1 LNTRLESNKKYFI
14 LDMDGTFYLGNQLL
28 EGSLEFLKKVEA
40 AGKQFLFFTNNS
52 SRNKQVYLE
61 KLAGMGCHIDESQLL
76 TSGMVTI
83 HYIKNT
89 WQNPK
94 IYLLGTPALEQ
105 EFESNG
111 IQLTE
116 TRPDAVVVGFDTTL
130 TYEKLEKAC
139 TLIRNHTP
147 FLATHPDNNCPTESG
162 YIPDCGAMC
171 AFITQSTNVLPKYL
185 GKPYKETID
194 YITSF
199 LNCTKDE
206 LVFAGDRLY
215 TDIAIG
221 AQHGATSVLVLT
233 GETRLEDLEKSDVQP
248 DIIVDRLL
256 DLTAY
261 L

>member
-1 LNTRLESNKKYFI
+1 
-14 LDMDGTFYLGNQLL
+14 
-28 EGSLEFLKKVEA
+28 
-40 AGKQFLFFTNNS
+40 
-52 SRNKQVYLE
+52 
-61 KLAGMGCHIDESQLL
+61 
-76 TSGMVTI
+76 
-83 HYIKNT
+83 
-89 WQNPK
+89 
-94 IYLLGTPALEQ
+94 
-105 EFESNG
+105 
-111 IQLTE
+111 
-116 TRPDAVVVGFDTTL
+116 
-130 TYEKLEKAC
+130 
-139 TLIRNHTP
+139 
-147 FLATHPDNNCPTESG
+147 
-162 YIPDCGAMC
+162 MC

-206 LVFAGDRLY
+206 LVFVGDRLY